1 MASSCSSTM
10 VLLAA
15 GQAWANTCFEITRRR
30 AGPAF
35 EHDGGFGKLAVAIDI
50 TRACVTG
57 LVGWRVVTVGE
68 RYGNQDPEA
77 IGSGRIIFAV

>member
-15 GQAWANTCFEITRRR
+15 GQAWADTGFEITRRR
-30 AGPAF
+30 AELAF
-35 EHDGGFGKLAVAIDI
+35 EHDGGFGKLVVAIDA

-57 LVGWRVVTVGE
+57 PVCWRVVTVGE
-68 RYGNQDPEA
+68 RDGNQDPEA